1 MLRRPLEEVI
11 APAAELTAVSPT
23 APAPAAAES
32 PAEIVSPTAPC
43 MVDGIE
49 DADTLREPSAF
60 VPIVYPTCCPPD
72 AATP

>member
-1 MLRRPLEEVI
+1 MLRSPLEEVI

-23 APAPAAAES
+23 VPAPDAAES
-32 PAEIVSPTAPC
+32 PEEIVSPTTPF

-49 DADTLREPSAF
+49 DADILREPSAF

-72 AATP
+72 AAAP